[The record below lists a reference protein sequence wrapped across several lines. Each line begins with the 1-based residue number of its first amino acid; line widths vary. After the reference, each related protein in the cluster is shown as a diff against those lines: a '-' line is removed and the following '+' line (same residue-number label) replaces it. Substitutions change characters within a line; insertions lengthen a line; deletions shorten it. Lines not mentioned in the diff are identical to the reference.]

1 MADSDTMMRR
11 QRLLAD
17 FGEFALRSSNLDEIL
32 HEACRLVA
40 DALGTGRAKILEI
53 QEGGRSL
60 LVRAGTGWAPGIVGE
75 LRLPMGERSSE
86 SYSISVGRPV
96 IMRNSRAENRF
107 EIPEFMREAGVV
119 ASVNAPILLPGG
131 RPFGLLQADDTQPR
145 EFGQADAEFLRTYTI
160 ILGPVIDRLL
170 KLGDLRAAE
179 ERFRLTVE
187 TALDY
192 AIFVTDR
199 ENRVTDW
206 LPGAAAVFGWT
217 AEEAVGQPGA
227 FLFTPEDRAARQP
240 EWEAATARERG
251 VAPDVRWHLRKDG
264 SRVFIEGSL
273 RALFDEGGDLRGFL
287 KIGRDATER
296 RAAEER
302 LRESEE
308 RFRQFGEASS
318 DLIWIRDGETLA
330 FEYLSPAFEPIY
342 GRSREEQLAGN
353 TLESWTALI
362 HPEDREM
369 VVQRLLSVR
378 DGARASFEFRISRPS
393 AGELRWIRNTDFPLH
408 DEAGRVR
415 RLAGIAKDVTEEKA
429 SAARLE
435 VLVAELQHRGRNLLG
450 VVSAVAGKT
459 LGDPGG
465 QAGAVEHFRSRLQ
478 ALSRAQGLLS
488 QSGSDTVEVGALV
501 RAELEA
507 YAEAHAGSHA
517 ETRVERGPK
526 VTIAGPKVRLTS
538 RQVQNF
544 ALALHE
550 LTTNA
555 VKYGALKG
563 EAGTLS
569 VRWSVGR
576 TGRGRRCL
584 VLEWVETGY
593 EVPPETGRRGYGRE
607 LIEKA
612 LSYALRARTE
622 YTLDAAGV
630 RCRIELPLA

>member
-1 MADSDTMMRR
+1 MADQDATMRR

-17 FGEFALRSSNLDEIL
+17 FGEFALRSENLDEVL
-32 HEACRLVA
+32 QEACRLVSE
-40 DALGTGRAKILEI
+40 ALGTKRAKVLEI
-53 QEGGRSL
+53 QEGGQLL
-60 LVRAGTGWAPGIVGE
+60 LVRAGIGWDPGIVGN
-75 LRLPMGERSSE
+75 LSLTMSERSSE
-86 SYSISVGRPV
+86 SYSIGSRGPV
-96 IMRNSRAENRF
+96 ITQDISKEKRF
-107 EIPEFMREAGVV
+107 DVPDFMRKAGVV
-119 ASVNAPILLPGG
+119 ALVNAPILLPGG
-131 RPFGLLQADDTQPR
+131 GTFGLLQVDDTKPR
-145 EFGQADAEFLRTYTI
+145 DFGQEDTEFLRTYTM

-170 KLGDLRAAE
+170 KMRQLRAAE

-192 AIFVTDR
+192 AIFVTDEEDR
-199 ENRVTDW
+199 ITDW

-217 AEEAVGQPGA
+217 AEEAVGQHGGI
-227 FLFTPEDRAARQP
+227 LFTPEDRAARQP
-240 EWEAATARERG
+240 EREIEMARADG
-251 VAPDVRWHLRKDG
+251 VAPNVRWHIRKDG
-264 SRVFIEGSL
+264 SRVFIEGSV
-273 RALFDEGGDLRGFL
+273 RALHDGGGELRGFL

-318 DLIWIRDGETLA
+318 DLIWMRDAPTLA

-353 TLESWTALI
+353 TLERWTELI
-362 HPEDREM
+362 HPDDRELA
-369 VVQRLLSVR
+369 VQQLLSVR
-378 DGARASFEFRISRPS
+378 DGARANFEFRIIRPS
-393 AGELRWIRNTDFPLH
+393 DNELRWIRNTDFPLL
-408 DEAGRVR
+408 DNAGRVR

-450 VVSAVAGKT
+450 VVSAVAGRT
-459 LGDPGG
+459 LGH
-465 QAGAVEHFRSRLQ
+465 AGDVEHFRSRLQ

-507 YAEAHAGSHA
+507 YAEAGP
-517 ETRVERGPK
+517 PK
-526 VTIAGPKVRLTS
+526 VVISGPRVRLTS

-563 EAGTLS
+563 EAGQLS
-569 VRWSVGR
+569 VHWSVGR
-576 TGRGRRCL
+576 TGKGRGSL
-584 VLEWVETGY
+584 ALEWVETGY

-622 YTLDAAGV
+622 YALDAEGV

>member
-1 MADSDTMMRR
+1 MADDNAMVRR

-17 FGEFALRSSNLDEIL
+17 FGEFALRSENLDEIL

-40 DALGTGRAKILEI
+40 EALGTARAKILEI
-53 QEGGRSL
+53 QEGGQSF
-60 LVRAGTGWAPGIVGE
+60 LVRAGIGWDPGIVGE
-75 LRLPMGERSSE
+75 LRLPMGEQSSE
-86 SYSISVGRPV
+86 SYSITAGRPV
-96 IMRNSRAENRF
+96 IMRDIRAEDRF
-107 EIPEFMREAGVV
+107 SVPEFMRAAGVV

-131 RPFGLLQADDTQPR
+131 KAFGLLQADDTRPR
-145 EFGQADAEFLRTYTI
+145 EFGQEDAEFLRTYTI

-170 KLGDLRAAE
+170 KLGQLRLAE

-199 ENRVTDW
+199 DDQITDW

-217 AEEAVGQPGA
+217 AEEVAGRPGA
-227 FLFTPEDRAARQP
+227 VLFTPEDRAKGEPRK
-240 EWEAATARERG
+240 EVLTAMEHG
-251 VAPDVRWHLRKDG
+251 WAPNIRWHLRKDG

-273 RALFDEGGDLRGFL
+273 RALHDEAGELRGFL
-287 KIGRDATER
+287 KIGRDATDR

-318 DLIWIRDGETLA
+318 DLIWMRDAATLG

-342 GRSREEQLAGN
+342 GRSREEQLADN
-353 TLESWTALI
+353 TLESWAALV
-362 HPEDREM
+362 HADDREM

-378 DGARASFEFRISRPS
+378 DGARANFEFRILRPPD
-393 AGELRWIRNTDFPLH
+393 GELRWIRNTDFPLP
-408 DEAGRVR
+408 DQSGRVR

-450 VVSAVAGKT
+450 VVSAVAGRT
-459 LGDPGG
+459 LGQVGP
-465 QAGAVEHFRSRLQ
+465 VEHFRSRLQ

-488 QSGSDTVEVGALV
+488 QSGSDTVEVGALIG
-501 RAELEA
+501 AELEA
-507 YAEAHAGSHA
+507 YAQA
-517 ETRVERGPK
+517 EPPK
-526 VTIAGPKVRLTS
+526 VTINGPKVRLTS

-563 EAGTLS
+563 EEGQLS
-569 VRWSVGR
+569 VRWFIGQ
-576 TGRGRRCL
+576 TGRGRRSL
-584 VLEWVETGY
+584 VLEWEETGY
-593 EVPPETGRRGYGRE
+593 EVPPEAGRRGYGRE

-612 LSYALRARTE
+612 LSYALRATTDYR
-622 YTLDAAGV
+622 LDAKGV